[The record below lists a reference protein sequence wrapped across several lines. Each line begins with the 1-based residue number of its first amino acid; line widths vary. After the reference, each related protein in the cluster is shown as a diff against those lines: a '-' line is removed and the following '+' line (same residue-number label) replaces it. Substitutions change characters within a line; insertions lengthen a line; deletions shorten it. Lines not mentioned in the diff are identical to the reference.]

1 MRCKPAAA
9 TALAALLLLA
19 AADARAQVGR
29 VAGTV
34 TDESGRG
41 VQGATVTA
49 ENPDQAPSTFTSTT
63 DGRGRFSVIGLR
75 RGPWVFTIRAPG
87 FESVHTRVDVL
98 THRPNPPLAV
108 ALTRTFGARA
118 AGPLSRVDVP
128 DVRRRI
134 DAAAALA
141 AAGDT
146 AAAVGAYREIL
157 RRVPALT
164 SIHLEIGALY
174 ERMNDPAAAL
184 DAYRTLVALEPDHV
198 KATAAIARLTG
209 S

>member
-1 MRCKPAAA
+1 MSGKAAAA
-9 TALAALLLLA
+9 TALAALLLLT

-41 VQGATVTA
+41 VQGATITA
-49 ENPDQAPSTFTSTT
+49 ENRDQAPSTITSTT
-63 DGRGRFSVIGLR
+63 DARGRFSVIGLR

-87 FESVHTRVDVL
+87 FESVHARVDVL
-98 THRPNPPLAV
+98 TDRPNPPLPV
-108 ALTRTFGARA
+108 ALTRTFGATA
-118 AGPLSRVDVP
+118 AGPLSGVDVP
-128 DVRRRI
+128 EVRRRI

-141 AAGDT
+141 AAGDN
-146 AAAVGAYREIL
+146 AAAIAAYREIV

-164 SIHLEIGALY
+164 SVHLEIGALY

-184 DAYRTLVALEPDHV
+184 DAYRALVALEPDHV
-198 KATAAIARLTG
+198 KAKAAIARLAG